1 MLVPGYYIVI
11 ARKLL
16 LNYSELKSNVLILNL
31 REQSFFIPIL
41 LLSYIVTEYS
51 SCILVFMY
59 FLQSESV
66 TEVL

>member
-16 LNYSELKSNVLILNL
+16 LNFSELKSNVLILNL

-41 LLSYIVTEYS
+41 LLSYIVTEY
-51 SCILVFMY
+51 
-59 FLQSESV
+59 
-66 TEVL
+66 